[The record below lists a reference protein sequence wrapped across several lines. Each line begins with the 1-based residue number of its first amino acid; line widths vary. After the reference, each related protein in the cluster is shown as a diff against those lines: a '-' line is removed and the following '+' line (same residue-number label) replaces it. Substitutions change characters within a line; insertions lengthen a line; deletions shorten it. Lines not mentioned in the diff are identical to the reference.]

1 MIIQILHTLLKP
13 NLPTMHL
20 RRFKALMAAVES
32 GLKGASVTITLLGRA
47 VSGETQIKHKIK
59 RVDSGLLSLPYA
71 CDEGFRDTKATHYG
85 LDLANE
91 SRI

>member
-32 GLKGASVTITLLGRA
+32 GLRGSIGHYHCTSSGGIGRDA
-47 VSGETQIKHKIK
+47 DQTQNQA
-59 RVDSGLLSLPYA
+59 RGSL
-71 CDEGFRDTKATHYG
+71 DGKF
-85 LDLANE
+85 
-91 SRI
+91 SS